1 MGTIGEDYMDI
12 INWRVNRKEEIRQYL
27 LQAEQ
32 ARIDPSRL
40 WDQLEREQGIL
51 LQLQKGR
58 DQISQQLAKGQSGV
72 MDAYVRGAYQV
83 KGKEIEAKSRER
95 VTAAEIEADVRQRFD
110 RQLDEVKKAVE
121 AAGKA
126 AHEQLMEA
134 VKGEDSPETRQGHFR
149 TQADDLWDE
158 GYAYAFDN
166 TNDAGKAIVA
176 REFANVVGFAA
187 GRAGVAIDPDSLA
200 QNKSGLNQ
208 NTFSEGSIQAL
219 TDFERDKTV
228 SEATRGLGAGY
239 GGGIDIPE
247 DSTAGQASSALRA
260 SIAGRDEEIEAQRD
274 RIRQLRAQIDAK
286 PEDIDLAEIERQ
298 SRIAYAETYGSPRSK
313 RLLAEE
319 RARQAAPPA
328 APAPAPPMPGAAPPP
343 PPPAEAPGAPST
355 DFSRL
360 NAATQQLATAGV
372 VQPLTTAPTNQQRAE
387 YVLARSLE
395 QNPELA
401 TDDVGRQELAAVG
414 RYIMDMDPTHIDYD
428 ATVNMADE
436 YVVDP
441 GGLGPRDLL
450 RGLRQV
456 GDEAIVAGEQSLTR
470 QEARG
475 AKQISFQKPE
485 AVAQTATEVERD
497 RHIEAAELGAQA
509 AAEAHSENSDI
520 IDKVIEYLKRRKGG
534 GKVPPKVL
542 GLIKS
547 KADRIL
553 ALAKNPGSGEEQELY
568 LEQLF
573 EDDWSDPDVKMAAR
587 AALSA
592 FSEIPPN
599 VR

>member
-27 LQAEQ
+27 IQAEQ

-58 DQISQQLAKGQSGV
+58 DQIAQQLAKGQSGS
-72 MDAYVRGAYQV
+72 MDAYIRAAGQMRVAETQSR
-83 KGKEIEAKSRER
+83 SRER
-95 VTAAEIEADVRQRFD
+95 VAGAEIEADLRQRFD
-110 RQLDEVKKAVE
+110 RELDKVKRSVE
-121 AAGKA
+121 SAGEA

-149 TQADDLWDE
+149 TQADTLWDE

-166 TNDAGKAIVA
+166 ANDAGKAIIA
-176 REFANVVGFAA
+176 REFANVLGFAA

-200 QNKSGLNQ
+200 QNKSGLNP

-239 GGGIDIPE
+239 GGIDMPE
-247 DSTAGQASSALRA
+247 DSAAEQASAALRA
-260 SIAGRDEEIEAQRD
+260 SIAGRDEEIEAQRE

-319 RARQAAPPA
+319 RARQAAP
-328 APAPAPPMPGAAPPP
+328 APAPAPPMPEAAPPP
-343 PPPAEAPGAPST
+343 PPPAEAPGAPSA

-372 VQPLTTAPTNQQRAE
+372 VQPLTAAPTNQQRAE
-387 YVLARSLE
+387 YVLARALE

-428 ATVNMADE
+428 ATINMADE

-475 AKQISFQKPE
+475 ARQISFQKPE
-485 AVAQTATEVERD
+485 AVAQTATEIERD
-497 RHIEAAELGAQA
+497 RHVGAAEVGAQA

-520 IDKVIEYLKRRKGG
+520 IDKVIEHLKRRKGG

-542 GLIKS
+542 ALIKEN
-547 KADRIL
+547 ADQIL
-553 ALAKNPGSGEEQELY
+553 ALAKNPGTQGEQEVFLKR
-568 LEQLF
+568 LF

>member
-12 INWRVNRKEEIRQYL
+12 INWRVRRKEEIRQYL

-58 DQISQQLAKGQSGV
+58 DQIAQQLAKGQSGS
-72 MDAYVRGAYQV
+72 MDAYIRAAGQMRVAETQ
-83 KGKEIEAKSRER
+83 ALSRER
-95 VTAAEIEADVRQRFD
+95 VAGAEIEADLRQRFD
-110 RQLDEVKKAVE
+110 RELDDVRRSVE
-121 AAGKA
+121 SGGKA
-126 AHEQLMEA
+126 AFEELRGMF
-134 VKGEDSPETRQGHFR
+134 KGVADDTDQQMNFR
-149 TQADDLWDE
+149 TLANDLWDE
-158 GYAYAFDN
+158 KYAYEFNN
-166 TNDAGKAIVA
+166 TNEAGKAIVA
-176 REFANVVGFAA
+176 REFANMVGNA
-187 GRAGVAIDPDSLA
+187 AGVAGISVDSEAIA
-200 QNKSGLNQ
+200 QGKSGLNP
-208 NTFSEGSIQAL
+208 NTFSEGSIRAL
-219 TDFERDKTV
+219 ADLERDKTV

-239 GGGIDIPE
+239 GGIDMPE
-247 DSTAGQASSALRA
+247 DSTAEQASAALRA
-260 SIAGRDEEIEAQRD
+260 SIAGRDEEIEAQRE

-286 PEDIDLAEIERQ
+286 PDDIDLAEIERQ

-319 RARQAAPPA
+319 RARQAV
-328 APAPAPPMPGAAPPP
+328 PAPATAPHMPEAAPPP
-343 PPPAEAPGAPST
+343 PPPAEAPGAPSA

-387 YVLARSLE
+387 YVLARALE

-428 ATVNMADE
+428 ATIHMADE
-436 YVVDP
+436 YIVDP

-475 AKQISFQKPE
+475 ARQISFQKPE
-485 AVAQTATEVERD
+485 AVAQTATEIERD
-497 RHIEAAELGAQA
+497 RHVGAAEVGAQA
-509 AAEAHSENSDI
+509 AAEAHLENSDI
-520 IDKVIEYLKRRKGG
+520 IDKVIEHLKRRKGG

-542 GLIKS
+542 ALIKEN
-547 KADRIL
+547 ADQIL
-553 ALAKNPGSGEEQELY
+553 ALAKNPGTQGEQEVFLKT
-568 LEQLF
+568 LF